1 MIRFKCG
8 GCGATMESP
17 QSMAG
22 EVETC
27 PQCGSELRVPVPPPL
42 AAPAPTAEQMRA
54 VAGIPASDRPHR
66 KSNTW
71 RILLLVGI
79 GGMLLVAAG
88 WITWRCLDAD
98 AQSIIQEVS
107 GWVFFLF
114 CVIAILCVFFSM
126 PGWIARDR
134 RLANADGIMTMG
146 RVGLLFPP
154 LWLVAFILALAGTPR
169 PYDFAITT
177 RRPCP
182 ECGESIARTARK
194 CRFCG
199 AAV

>member
-17 QSMAG
+17 QSMGG

-27 PQCGSELRVPVPPPL
+27 PECGSELRVPKPARTAT
-42 AAPAPTAEQMRA
+42 AAPESPAEPPAPRLQ
-54 VAGIPASDRPHR
+54 HR
-66 KSNTW
+66 KSHA
-71 RILLLVGI
+71 RLIMLLVGI
-79 GGMLLVAAG
+79 GVLLAAG
-88 WITWRCLDAD
+88 WITWRCLNAD
-98 AQSIIQEVS
+98 AQIIIQEVS

-114 CVIAILCVFFSM
+114 CVIAILCVFFSI
-126 PGWIARDR
+126 PGKIAKDR
-134 RLANADGIMTMG
+134 RLANADGIMTLG

-154 LWLVAFILALAGTPR
+154 LWLVALILALAGTPR
-169 PYDFAITT
+169 PYDFAIAA

>member
-1 MIRFKCG
+1 
-8 GCGATMESP
+8 
-17 QSMAG
+17 
-22 EVETC
+22 
-27 PQCGSELRVPVPPPL
+27 
-42 AAPAPTAEQMRA
+42 MRA
-54 VAGIPASDRPHR
+54 VAGILASDRPHR
-66 KSNTW
+66 KPNV
-71 RILLLVGI
+71 RLILLLVGI
-79 GGMLLVAAG
+79 GVLLAAG

-98 AQSIIQEVS
+98 AQIIIQEVS

-134 RLANADGIMTMG
+134 RLPNADGIMTMG
-146 RVGLLFPP
+146 RVGLFFPP
-154 LWLVAFILALAGTPR
+154 LWVVAFILALAGTPR